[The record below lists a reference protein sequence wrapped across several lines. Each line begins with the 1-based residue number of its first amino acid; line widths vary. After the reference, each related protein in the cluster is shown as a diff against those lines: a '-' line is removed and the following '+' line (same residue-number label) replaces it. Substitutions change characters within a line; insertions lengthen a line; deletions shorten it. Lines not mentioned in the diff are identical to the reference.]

1 MKYRWN
7 EPLPKGTTA
16 EELSL
21 YDPRRPRSG
30 SEIFAG
36 LMMLLAIVLVVYR
49 VYPGIFTLEGRSFR
63 DVLLRMVFYIV
74 VFSQLPLI
82 AGAWVT
88 HRVFKMDYREE
99 VKGRLVFSRGR
110 VDRNALLLVVAVL
123 AICAYFELSR

>member
-1 MKYRWN
+1 MQYRWN

-30 SEIFAG
+30 TEIFAG
-36 LMMLLAIVLVVYR
+36 LIMLLAIVLVVYR
-49 VYPGIFTLEGRSFR
+49 VYPGIFTLEGRSFW
-63 DVLLRMVFYIV
+63 DALLRTVFYII
-74 VFSQLPLI
+74 VFSQLPRI
-82 AGAWVT
+82 AGAWIT

-110 VDRNALLLVVAVL
+110 VDRNVLLLVVAIL
-123 AICAYFELSR
+123 AICAYFAFSR